1 MCGNKTSIK
10 FLKNNMRFI
19 EIDFIQLS
27 FFFFANIKELMIFS
41 TNQFSF
47 LIKRNSPTFPSY
59 SRTNRVIIL
68 STDNYIE
75 EQAKRLGMT
84 YNEVFQ
90 DCIDEATRQL
100 EMSFVRAKE
109 EGKRII
115 YDQTNLSIK
124 TRKKKLTKV
133 PSIYKRTV
141 VWFQVDLEEAL
152 KRNKTRE
159 GKFIPESILKRM
171 YHQFE
176 VPTLEEGFDFVSC
189 GND

>member
-1 MCGNKTSIK
+1 MSWTGKNMYIPELVMLVGIPCSGKSTYVNKLRDYEYWK
-10 FLKNNMRFI
+10 
-19 EIDFIQLS
+19 D
-27 FFFFANIKELMIFS
+27 A
-41 TNQFSF
+41 
-47 LIKRNSPTFPSY
+47 
-59 SRTNRVIIL
+59 VVL

-115 YDQTNLSIK
+115 WDQTNLSIK

-133 PSIYKRTV
+133 PSIYKRTA

-152 KRNKTRE
+152 KRNETRE

-189 GND
+189 VND

>member
-1 MCGNKTSIK
+1 MYIPELVMLVGIPCSGKSTYVNKLRDYEYWK
-10 FLKNNMRFI
+10 
-19 EIDFIQLS
+19 D
-27 FFFFANIKELMIFS
+27 A
-41 TNQFSF
+41 
-47 LIKRNSPTFPSY
+47 
-59 SRTNRVIIL
+59 VVL

-115 YDQTNLSIK
+115 WDQTNLSIK

-133 PSIYKRTV
+133 PSIYKRTA

-152 KRNKTRE
+152 KRNGTRE

-176 VPTLEEGFDFVSC
+176 VPTLEEGFDFVSWAY
-189 GND
+189 D

>member
-1 MCGNKTSIK
+1 MSWTGKNMFIPELVMLCGIPCSGKSTFVNKLRDYEYWENSI
-10 FLKNNMRFI
+10 
-19 EIDFIQLS
+19 
-27 FFFFANIKELMIFS
+27 
-41 TNQFSF
+41 
-47 LIKRNSPTFPSY
+47 
-59 SRTNRVIIL
+59 VL

-100 EMSFVRAKE
+100 EMSFVGAKE

-115 YDQTNLSIK
+115 WDQTNLSIK
-124 TRKKKLTKV
+124 TRKKKLIKV

-152 KRNKTRE
+152 KRNGTRE

-176 VPTLEEGFDFVSC
+176 IPTLEEGFDFVSC

>member
-1 MCGNKTSIK
+1 MSWTGKNMFIPELVMLCGIPCSGKSTYVNK
-10 FLKNNMRFI
+10 LRAYEYWEN
-19 EIDFIQLS
+19 
-27 FFFFANIKELMIFS
+27 A
-41 TNQFSF
+41 
-47 LIKRNSPTFPSY
+47 
-59 SRTNRVIIL
+59 VVL

-115 YDQTNLSIK
+115 WDQTNLSIK

-152 KRNKTRE
+152 KRNGTRE

>member
-1 MCGNKTSIK
+1 MYIPELVMLCGIPCSGK
-10 FLKNNMRFI
+10 
-19 EIDFIQLS
+19 
-27 FFFFANIKELMIFS
+27 S
-41 TNQFSF
+41 TYMDK
-47 LIKRNSPTFPSY
+47 LRAYEYWKDA
-59 SRTNRVIIL
+59 VVL

-115 YDQTNLSIK
+115 WDQTNLSIK

-152 KRNKTRE
+152 KRNETRE

>member
-1 MCGNKTSIK
+1 MSWTGKNMYIPELVMLCGIPCSGKSTYVNE
-10 FLKNNMRFI
+10 LRDYEYWKN
-19 EIDFIQLS
+19 
-27 FFFFANIKELMIFS
+27 A
-41 TNQFSF
+41 
-47 LIKRNSPTFPSY
+47 
-59 SRTNRVIIL
+59 VVL

-84 YNEVFQ
+84 YNQVFQ

-100 EMSFVRAKE
+100 EMSFARAKD
-109 EGKRII
+109 EGKKII
-115 YDQTNLSIK
+115 WDQTNLSIK
-124 TRKKKLTKV
+124 TRKKKLIKV

-141 VWFQVDLEEAL
+141 VWFRVDLEEAL
-152 KRNKTRE
+152 KRNETRE

-171 YHQFE
+171 YYQFE

>member
-1 MCGNKTSIK
+1 MSWTGKNMFIPELVMLCGIPCFGKSTYVNKLREYEYWK
-10 FLKNNMRFI
+10 
-19 EIDFIQLS
+19 D
-27 FFFFANIKELMIFS
+27 A
-41 TNQFSF
+41 
-47 LIKRNSPTFPSY
+47 
-59 SRTNRVIIL
+59 VVL

-100 EMSFVRAKE
+100 EMSFVRAKD
-109 EGKRII
+109 EGKKII
-115 YDQTNLSIK
+115 WDQTNLSIK

-152 KRNKTRE
+152 KRNETRE
-159 GKFIPESILKRM
+159 GKFIPKSILKRM

-176 VPTLEEGFDFVSC
+176 IPTLEEGFDFVSC

>member
-1 MCGNKTSIK
+1 MPEAIFLVGIPCSGKSTYVNKLRDYEYWK
-10 FLKNNMRFI
+10 
-19 EIDFIQLS
+19 D
-27 FFFFANIKELMIFS
+27 A
-41 TNQFSF
+41 
-47 LIKRNSPTFPSY
+47 
-59 SRTNRVIIL
+59 VVL

-115 YDQTNLSIK
+115 WDQTNLSIK

-133 PSIYKRTV
+133 PSIYKRTA

-152 KRNKTRE
+152 KRNETRE

>member
-1 MCGNKTSIK
+1 MSWTGKNMFIPELVMLCGIPCSGKSTYVNKLRAYEYWK
-10 FLKNNMRFI
+10 
-19 EIDFIQLS
+19 D
-27 FFFFANIKELMIFS
+27 A
-41 TNQFSF
+41 
-47 LIKRNSPTFPSY
+47 
-59 SRTNRVIIL
+59 VVL

-109 EGKRII
+109 DGKRII
-115 YDQTNLSIK
+115 WDQTNLSIK

-152 KRNKTRE
+152 KRNETRE

-189 GND
+189 VND

>member
-1 MCGNKTSIK
+1 
-10 FLKNNMRFI
+10 
-19 EIDFIQLS
+19 
-27 FFFFANIKELMIFS
+27 
-41 TNQFSF
+41 
-47 LIKRNSPTFPSY
+47 
-59 SRTNRVIIL
+59 
-68 STDNYIE
+68 
-75 EQAKRLGMT
+75 MT

-109 EGKRII
+109 DGKRII
-115 YDQTNLSIK
+115 WDQTNLSIK
-124 TRKKKLTKV
+124 ARKKKLTKV
-133 PSIYKRTV
+133 PSIYKRTA

-152 KRNKTRE
+152 KRNGTRE

-189 GND
+189 VND

>member
-1 MCGNKTSIK
+1 MSWTGKNMFIPELVMLCGIPCSGK
-10 FLKNNMRFI
+10 
-19 EIDFIQLS
+19 
-27 FFFFANIKELMIFS
+27 S
-41 TNQFSF
+41 TYMDK
-47 LIKRNSPTFPSY
+47 LRAYEYWKDA
-59 SRTNRVIIL
+59 IIL

-115 YDQTNLSIK
+115 WDQTNLSIK

-141 VWFQVDLEEAL
+141 VWFQVVLEEAL

-176 VPTLEEGFDFVSC
+176 IPTLEEGFDFVSC

>member
-1 MCGNKTSIK
+1 MYIPELVMLVGIPCSGKSTYVNKLRDYEYWK
-10 FLKNNMRFI
+10 
-19 EIDFIQLS
+19 D
-27 FFFFANIKELMIFS
+27 A
-41 TNQFSF
+41 
-47 LIKRNSPTFPSY
+47 
-59 SRTNRVIIL
+59 VVL

-115 YDQTNLSIK
+115 WDQTNLSIK

-152 KRNKTRE
+152 KRNGTRE

-189 GND
+189 VND

>member
-1 MCGNKTSIK
+1 MSWTGKNMFIPELVMLCGIPCSGKSTYVNK
-10 FLKNNMRFI
+10 LRAYEYWEN
-19 EIDFIQLS
+19 
-27 FFFFANIKELMIFS
+27 A
-41 TNQFSF
+41 
-47 LIKRNSPTFPSY
+47 
-59 SRTNRVIIL
+59 VVL

-100 EMSFVRAKE
+100 EMSFVGAKE

-115 YDQTNLSIK
+115 WDQTNLSIK

-152 KRNKTRE
+152 KRNETRE

>member
-1 MCGNKTSIK
+1 MSWTGKNMYIPELVMLVGIPCSGKSTYVNKLRDYEYWK
-10 FLKNNMRFI
+10 
-19 EIDFIQLS
+19 D
-27 FFFFANIKELMIFS
+27 A
-41 TNQFSF
+41 
-47 LIKRNSPTFPSY
+47 
-59 SRTNRVIIL
+59 VVL

-100 EMSFVRAKE
+100 EMSFVRAKD
-109 EGKRII
+109 EGKKII
-115 YDQTNLSIK
+115 WDQTNLSIK

-152 KRNKTRE
+152 KRNGTRE

-176 VPTLEEGFDFVSC
+176 VPTLEEGFDFVSWAY
-189 GND
+189 D

>member
-1 MCGNKTSIK
+1 MFIPELVMLCGIPCSGKSTYVNKLLTYEYWK
-10 FLKNNMRFI
+10 
-19 EIDFIQLS
+19 D
-27 FFFFANIKELMIFS
+27 A
-41 TNQFSF
+41 
-47 LIKRNSPTFPSY
+47 
-59 SRTNRVIIL
+59 IIL

-115 YDQTNLSIK
+115 WDQTNLSIK

-152 KRNKTRE
+152 KRNETRE

>member
-1 MCGNKTSIK
+1 MSWTGKNMYIPEIVMLVGIPCSGKSTYVNKLLTY
-10 FLKNNMRFI
+10 
-19 EIDFIQLS
+19 EYW
-27 FFFFANIKELMIFS
+27 E
-41 TNQFSF
+41 
-47 LIKRNSPTFPSY
+47 NS
-59 SRTNRVIIL
+59 IIL

-115 YDQTNLSIK
+115 WDQTNLSIK

-133 PSIYKRTV
+133 PSIYKRTA

-152 KRNKTRE
+152 KRNGTRE

-189 GND
+189 VND

>member
-1 MCGNKTSIK
+1 MYIPELVMLCGIPCSGKSTYVNKLLTYEYWK
-10 FLKNNMRFI
+10 
-19 EIDFIQLS
+19 D
-27 FFFFANIKELMIFS
+27 A
-41 TNQFSF
+41 
-47 LIKRNSPTFPSY
+47 
-59 SRTNRVIIL
+59 IIL

-115 YDQTNLSIK
+115 WDQTNLSIK
-124 TRKKKLTKV
+124 TRKKKLIKV
-133 PSIYKRTV
+133 PSIYKRTA

-152 KRNKTRE
+152 KRNGTRE

>member
-1 MCGNKTSIK
+1 MSWTGKNMYIPELVMLCGIPCSGK
-10 FLKNNMRFI
+10 
-19 EIDFIQLS
+19 
-27 FFFFANIKELMIFS
+27 S
-41 TNQFSF
+41 TYMDK
-47 LIKRNSPTFPSY
+47 LRAYEYWKDA
-59 SRTNRVIIL
+59 VVL

-115 YDQTNLSIK
+115 WDQTNLSIK

-152 KRNKTRE
+152 KRNETRE

>member
-1 MCGNKTSIK
+1 MSWTGKNMFIPELVMLCGIPCSGKSTYVNKLLTY
-10 FLKNNMRFI
+10 
-19 EIDFIQLS
+19 EYW
-27 FFFFANIKELMIFS
+27 E
-41 TNQFSF
+41 
-47 LIKRNSPTFPSY
+47 NS
-59 SRTNRVIIL
+59 IIL

-115 YDQTNLSIK
+115 WDQTNLSIK
-124 TRKKKLTKV
+124 TRKKKLIKV

-141 VWFQVDLEEAL
+141 VWFRVDLEEAL
-152 KRNKTRE
+152 KRNGTRE
-159 GKFIPESILKRM
+159 GKLIPESILKRM

>member
-1 MCGNKTSIK
+1 MSWTGKNMFIPELVMLCGIPCSGKSTYVNKLLTYEYWK
-10 FLKNNMRFI
+10 
-19 EIDFIQLS
+19 D
-27 FFFFANIKELMIFS
+27 A
-41 TNQFSF
+41 
-47 LIKRNSPTFPSY
+47 
-59 SRTNRVIIL
+59 IIL

-100 EMSFVRAKE
+100 EMSFVGAKE

-115 YDQTNLSIK
+115 WDQTNLSIK
-124 TRKKKLTKV
+124 TRKKKLIKV

-141 VWFQVDLEEAL
+141 VWFRVDLEEAL
-152 KRNKTRE
+152 KRNGTRE

>member
-1 MCGNKTSIK
+1 MSWTGKNMYIPELVMLCGIPCSGKSTYVNKLLTYEYWE
-10 FLKNNMRFI
+10 N
-19 EIDFIQLS
+19 
-27 FFFFANIKELMIFS
+27 A
-41 TNQFSF
+41 
-47 LIKRNSPTFPSY
+47 
-59 SRTNRVIIL
+59 IIL

-115 YDQTNLSIK
+115 WDQTNLSIK

-152 KRNKTRE
+152 KRNETRE

-176 VPTLEEGFDFVSC
+176 IPTLEEGFDFVSC

>member
-1 MCGNKTSIK
+1 MSWTGKNMFIPELVMLCGIPCSGKSTYVNKLLTYEYWE
-10 FLKNNMRFI
+10 N
-19 EIDFIQLS
+19 
-27 FFFFANIKELMIFS
+27 A
-41 TNQFSF
+41 
-47 LIKRNSPTFPSY
+47 
-59 SRTNRVIIL
+59 VVL

-115 YDQTNLSIK
+115 WDQTNLSIK

-152 KRNKTRE
+152 KRNGTRE

>member
-1 MCGNKTSIK
+1 MFIPELVMLCGIPCSGKSTYVNKLLTYEYWK
-10 FLKNNMRFI
+10 
-19 EIDFIQLS
+19 D
-27 FFFFANIKELMIFS
+27 A
-41 TNQFSF
+41 
-47 LIKRNSPTFPSY
+47 
-59 SRTNRVIIL
+59 IIL

-100 EMSFVRAKE
+100 EMSFVGAKE

-115 YDQTNLSIK
+115 WDQTNLSIK
-124 TRKKKLTKV
+124 TRKKKLIKV

-141 VWFQVDLEEAL
+141 VWFRVDLEEAL
-152 KRNKTRE
+152 KRNGTRE

>member
-1 MCGNKTSIK
+1 MSWTGKNMFIPELVMLCGIPCSGKSTYVNKLLTYEYWK
-10 FLKNNMRFI
+10 
-19 EIDFIQLS
+19 D
-27 FFFFANIKELMIFS
+27 A
-41 TNQFSF
+41 
-47 LIKRNSPTFPSY
+47 
-59 SRTNRVIIL
+59 IIL

-115 YDQTNLSIK
+115 WDQTNLSIK

-152 KRNKTRE
+152 KRNETRE